1 MVNGSENISEVEETA
16 VIDDHPDSN
25 DLQQQNNPSS
35 INVEVAYATL
45 PKQVIR
51 AVNVDEGTTLG
62 AAIVQSGIM
71 MDFPDLELEEAKV
84 GIFGKAASM
93 VTVLKDGDRVEI
105 YRPLIAD
112 PKEVR
117 RKRAAEGK
125 KMKKGGG
132 SCDDTAPGSNSG
144 SAS

>member
-1 MVNGSENISEVEETA
+1 MVE
-16 VIDDHPDSN
+16 
-25 DLQQQNNPSS
+25 S
-35 INVEVAYATL
+35 INVEVAYAL
-45 PKQVIR
+45 PEKQVIR
-51 AVNVDEGTTLG
+51 AVNVDAGTTIG

-71 MDFPDLELEEAKV
+71 MDYPDLELEDAKV
-84 GIFGKAASM
+84 GIFGKAAVM
-93 VTVLKDGDRVEI
+93 TTVLSDGDRVEI

-132 SCDDTAPGSNSG
+132 DIG
-144 SAS
+144 

>member
-1 MVNGSENISEVEETA
+1 MSEVENVE
-16 VIDDHPDSN
+16 
-25 DLQQQNNPSS
+25 S
-35 INVEVAYATL
+35 INVEVAYAL
-45 PKQVIR
+45 PEKQVIR
-51 AVNVDEGTTLG
+51 AVNVDSGTTLG

-71 MDFPDLELEEAKV
+71 MDFPELEQALENAKV
-84 GIFGKAASM
+84 GIFGKAAAM
-93 VTVLKDGDRVEI
+93 TTVLADGDRVEI

-132 SCDDTAPGSNSG
+132 EEDSG
-144 SAS
+144 K

>member
-1 MVNGSENISEVEETA
+1 M
-16 VIDDHPDSN
+16 
-25 DLQQQNNPSS
+25 SS
-35 INVEVAYATL
+35 INVEVAYAT
-45 PKQVIR
+45 PEKQIIR
-51 AVNVDEGTTLG
+51 AVNVDTGTTIG

-71 MDFPDLELEEAKV
+71 MDFPELDLELENAKV
-84 GIFGKAASM
+84 GIFGKIATM
-93 VTVLKDGDRVEI
+93 TTELNDGDRVEI

-132 SCDDTAPGSNSG
+132 S
-144 SAS
+144 

>member
-1 MVNGSENISEVEETA
+1 MTVIET
-16 VIDDHPDSN
+16 
-25 DLQQQNNPSS
+25 
-35 INVEVAYATL
+35 INVEVAYAL
-45 PKQVIR
+45 PGKQIIR
-51 AVNVDEGTTLG
+51 AVNVDVGTTIG

-84 GIFGKAASM
+84 GIFGKAAKM
-93 VTVLKDGDRVEI
+93 TTVLADGDRVEI

-125 KMKKGGG
+125 KMKKGV
-132 SCDDTAPGSNSG
+132 
-144 SAS
+144 

>member
-1 MVNGSENISEVEETA
+1 MSMVNGYNTA
-16 VIDDHPDSN
+16 AMNVDT
-25 DLQQQNNPSS
+25 
-35 INVEVAYATL
+35 INVEVAYAL
-45 PKQVIR
+45 PEKQVIR
-51 AVNVDEGTTLG
+51 AVNVDAGTTIG

-71 MDFPDLELEEAKV
+71 MDFPELEYELEHADV
-84 GIFGKAASM
+84 GIFGKVAAM
-93 VTVLKDGDRVEI
+93 TTELKDGDRVEI

-132 SCDDTAPGSNSG
+132 DLES
-144 SAS
+144 